1 MAIYYS
7 GIKRDFSDEARE
19 KLIQAVKD
27 VNESQWSEVTDYIGD
42 YIQRV
47 NDSMVR
53 EGAGMQRDVDGE
65 LLNAQE
71 YYEKIVDKNNSTEKE
86 INQIFDDVISED
98 KRGKARFEEIYDCI
112 KKQTEYI
119 QNLADIMNP
128 DNHKFQ
134 MEQIVKELKA
144 SYQAVLEKAGAVMG
158 SMLEEGATVGENS
171 LAGELLIMLAGE
183 EPVWYAEYADMS
195 ESERE
200 HYIQSIANVMQELIP
215 YLNLGAHFN
224 RIEIPIGGDCYAYY
238 ELETS
243 KDFKEEERENMP
255 ELQMLLN
262 NQLESIINFAF
273 STDDGSVEI
282 GTEGLEA
289 EIEQGEG
296 NIRNTWGINSEGG
309 VSFGVIYEYDTGTV
323 EVSGGTDAITGE
335 SYIEAESE
343 TEKLGTVTSTIGIGQ
358 GENNTPAELSDWQAD
373 VTERLEESLFTDN
386 PFDYVFYFPA
396 PTPSPIPVFW

>member
-1 MAIYYS
+1 MAIYYG
-7 GIKRDFSDEARE
+7 GIKRDFSNEARE

-47 NDSMVR
+47 NDSMVL
-53 EGAGMQRDVDGE
+53 EGAGMLCDIDGE

-119 QNLADIMNP
+119 QNLAGIMNP

-134 MEQIVKELKA
+134 VEQIVKELKA

-158 SMLEEGATVGENS
+158 SMLEAGATAGENS
-171 LAGELLIMLAGE
+171 LAGELLVMLAGE

-224 RIEIPIGGDCYAYY
+224 RIEIPVGGDCYAYY

-243 KDFKEEERENMP
+243 KDFKEEDRENMP
-255 ELQMLLN
+255 ELQILLN
-262 NQLESIINFAF
+262 NQLESIINFTF
-273 STDDGSVEI
+273 STDEGSVGI
-282 GTEGLEA
+282 GTDGLEA

-296 NIRNTWGINSEGG
+296 NVRNTLGINSEGG

-323 EVSGGTDAITGE
+323 EVSSGTEMHSGE
-335 SYIEAESE
+335 IYIEAESE

-358 GENNTPAELSDWQAD
+358 GENNTPAELSDWQTD
-373 VTERLEESLFTDN
+373 VVERLEESLFTGN
-386 PFDYVFYFPA
+386 PFDYVFYFPT
-396 PTPSPIPVFW
+396 PTPSPIPLFW

>member
-1 MAIYYS
+1 MAIYY

-42 YIQRV
+42 YIQKV
-47 NDSMVR
+47 NDSMVW
-53 EGAGMQRDVDGE
+53 EGAGMQQDVDGE
-65 LLNAQE
+65 LLNAKE
-71 YYEKIVDKNNSTEKE
+71 YYEKIVDKNNTTEKE
-86 INQIFDDVISED
+86 INQIFDAVISED

-112 KKQTEYI
+112 QKQTEYI
-119 QNLADIMNP
+119 QKLADIMNP

-134 MEQIVKELKA
+134 VEQIVKELKV
-144 SYQAVLEKAGAVMG
+144 SYQSVLEKAGAVMG
-158 SMLEEGATVGENS
+158 SMLETGSTVGENS

-183 EPVWYAEYADMS
+183 NPVWYAEYADMS
-195 ESERE
+195 ETERE
-200 HYIQSIANVMQELIP
+200 HYIQSIATVMQELIP

-238 ELETS
+238 ELEMS
-243 KDFKEEERENMP
+243 NDFNEEDMENMP
-255 ELQMLLN
+255 ELQMLLS
-262 NQLESIINFAF
+262 NQLESMISYTF

-282 GTEGLEA
+282 GTEGLEV

-296 NIRNTWGINSEGG
+296 NVRSSLGINSEGG
-309 VSFGVIYEYDTGTV
+309 VSAGMVYEYDEGTVTVSSGTGTV
-323 EVSGGTDAITGE
+323 TLDM
-335 SYIEAESE
+335 YIEAESE

-358 GENNTPAELSDWQAD
+358 GENNKPAELSDWQAD
-373 VTERLEESLFTDN
+373 VVERLEESVFTDN
-386 PFDYVFYFPA
+386 PFDYVFYFPT

>member
-1 MAIYYS
+1 MAIYYGI

-19 KLIQAVKD
+19 KLIQAIKD

-42 YIQRV
+42 YIQRI
-47 NDSMVR
+47 NDSMVL
-53 EGAGMQRDVDGE
+53 EGAGMQCDIDGE

-98 KRGKARFEEIYDCI
+98 KNGKVRFEGIYSCI

-134 MEQIVKELKA
+134 VEQMVKELKV

-158 SMLEEGATVGENS
+158 SMLETGSTVGENL

-183 EPVWYAEYADMS
+183 NPVWYAEYADMS
-195 ESERE
+195 ETERE
-200 HYIQSIANVMQELIP
+200 HYIQSIATVMQELIP

-238 ELETS
+238 ELEVS
-243 KDFKEEERENMP
+243 KDFKEEDMENMP
-255 ELQMLLN
+255 ELQMLLS
-262 NQLESIINFAF
+262 NQLESMISYTF

-282 GTEGLEA
+282 GTEGLEV

-296 NIRNTWGINSEGG
+296 NVRSSLGINSEGG
-309 VSFGVIYEYDTGTV
+309 VSAGIIYEYDEGTV
-323 EVSGGTDAITGE
+323 TISSGTELGEKEV
-335 SYIEAESE
+335 YIEAESE
-343 TEKLGTVTSTIGIGQ
+343 TENLGTVTSTIGIGQ
-358 GENNTPAELSDWQAD
+358 GENNKPAELSDWEAD
-373 VTERLEESLFTDN
+373 VIERLEESLFTDN
-386 PFDYVFYFPA
+386 PFDYVFYFP
-396 PTPSPIPVFW
+396 TPSPIPVFW